1 MVNSIEN
8 YNDISCDTAQGKT
21 DWHYVW
27 WSTIS
32 ILTLDKIKVMAVSME
47 NYNYITSDIGKVKTD
62 WHSVWWI
69 IISVLT
75 RDKIKINYIQSGGE

>member
-1 MVNSIEN
+1 MVNSMEN

-47 NYNYITSDIGKVKTD
+47 NYNYITSDIGKVKID

-69 IISVLT
+69 TISVLT
-75 RDKIKINYIQSGGE
+75 RDKIKINYIQSGGG